1 MAEIWKPNNRKNKKM
16 KTLITLA
23 IVVGIL
29 IIAIIWG
36 MKAWNKILF
45 KLSFEGIDL
54 STIDLASLAS
64 FGQTSGKL
72 LLGIQITNN
81 NPFDIPFDKMKTFLY
96 YDGTL
101 IAESSGNLSAQS
113 FKSLASSDKILN
125 VGNGVIVKEVTDYV
139 NVHINSASAKLIK
152 DTVAKQNPKV
162 NYTVQLSVFGVPLTY
177 SDYFIAS
184 I

>member
-1 MAEIWKPNNRKNKKM
+1 M
-16 KTLITLA
+16 KTLIIVT

-29 IIAIIWG
+29 ILAAIWG
-36 MKAWNKILF
+36 MKAWDKILF
-45 KLSFEGIDL
+45 KLSFKGIDL

-64 FGQTSGKL
+64 LGQTSGKL
-72 LLGIQITNN
+72 LLGIKITNN
-81 NPFDIPFDKMKTFLY
+81 NSFDIPFDKMKVLLY

-101 IAESSGNLSAQS
+101 IAETSGYLSAQS
-113 FKSLASSDKILN
+113 FKSLSGSDKILN
-125 VGNGVIVKEVTDYV
+125 VGSGVTVNEVTDYV

-152 DTVAKQNPKV
+152 DAISKQSPKV
-162 NYTVQLSVFGVPLTY
+162 NYTVQLSVFNVPLTY